1 MRERERESHD
11 IFRIFARIYKL
22 RLDHRIFAKMKE
34 NDRY

>member
-22 RLDHRIFAKMKE
+22 RLDRRIYLQK
-34 NDRY
+34 